1 MKTDLFMLIG
11 AVGAI
16 LLGLAYLLHAFGP
29 TEAEVVTWGRIS
41 LFIGIVL
48 VLLLV
53 GLEYRHSVSI
63 KVILGLGYAVLAL
76 LQVLPIFLW
85 FAFDSIGI
93 SDGTPPSAFVAHWV
107 YALPHLVL
115 LSLSLVASYRLYKSF
130 EGTRR

>member
-107 YALPHLVL
+107 YAFPHLVL
-115 LSLSLVASYRLYKSF
+115 LSLSLVAFYRLYKSF

>member
-48 VLLLV
+48 VLLSSSL
-53 GLEYRHSVSI
+53 GHRHSASI
-63 KVILGLGYAVLAL
+63 KAILGVGYAVLAL

-85 FAFDSIGI
+85 FAFDGTGI
-93 SDGTPPSAFVAHWV
+93 SDGTPPSSFVAHWV

-115 LSLSLVASYRLYKSF
+115 LSLSLVAFYRLYKSF

>member
-85 FAFDSIGI
+85 FAFDGTGI

-115 LSLSLVASYRLYKSF
+115 LSLSLVAFYRLYKSF